1 MGKKTPL
8 DGVSRPI
15 LSEAMQTETRH
26 EELFIGVDAEHIDH
40 ARAALSRRAIIERAL
55 IGLALTGGVAALL
68 SGCGSSRKTNAPGST
83 AALPNPRWPIEDVGA
98 EQRRPTPSAFPRQN
112 VVPPPPDLAG
122 MGVIP
127 RAEWARGAPIRGRMN
142 LADRPFNRITVHH
155 DGIDAFTSTSR
166 EAAARRV
173 EQIRQSHLN
182 RRGEPF
188 GDIGYH
194 YLIDPAGRVWQG
206 RDTSWQGAHV
216 ARQNEGN
223 LGICVLGNYNRQSPN
238 RAQCAAVDRF
248 VKAQMSRYG
257 VGINNVFVH
266 RELAQTECPGSSL
279 KAYMDATRRRG
290 MSATA

>member
-1 MGKKTPL
+1 MQPETR
-8 DGVSRPI
+8 DFDVSI
-15 LSEAMQTETRH
+15 LSES
-26 EELFIGVDAEHIDH
+26 GVDSGELER
-40 ARAALSRRAIIERAL
+40 AREAISRRRLIERGV
-55 IGLALTGGVAALL
+55 IGLLLAGGAGMLF
-68 SGCGSSRKTNAPGST
+68 SGCGGSKRGGASAST

-98 EQRRPTPSAFPRQN
+98 EQLRPTPSPLPRQN
-112 VVPPPPDLAG
+112 VVPQPPDLAG

-127 RAEWARGAPIRGRMN
+127 RTEWARGDPIRPRMN

-194 YLIDPAGRVWQG
+194 YVIDPAGRVWQG
-206 RDTSWQGAHV
+206 RDTAWQGAHV
-216 ARQNEGN
+216 AKQNEGN

-248 VKAQMSRYG
+248 VKSQMSRYG
-257 VGINNVFVH
+257 VMVNNVKVH
-266 RELAQTECPGSSL
+266 RDLAQTECPGASL
-279 KAYMDATRRRG
+279 HRYMIETRRRG

>member
-1 MGKKTPL
+1 MQPETTEPTPTMTP
-8 DGVSRPI
+8 D
-15 LSEAMQTETRH
+15 
-26 EELFIGVDAEHIDH
+26 EL
-40 ARAALSRRAIIERAL
+40 ARAMDRAVSRRAMLER
-55 IGLALTGGVAALL
+55 GLAGLVIVGGVSGMASLL
-68 SGCGSSRKTNAPGST
+68 GGCGSSGKRGNAAGST

-98 EQRRPTPSAFPRQN
+98 EQVRPTPSPIPRQN

-127 RAEWARGAPIRGRMN
+127 RSEWARGAPIRARMN
-142 LADRPFNRITVHH
+142 LADRAFYRITVHH

-166 EAAARRV
+166 DAAIRRL

-182 RRGEPF
+182 RKGEPF

-216 ARQNEGN
+216 AGQNPGN

-248 VKAQMSRYG
+248 VKSQMSRYG
-257 VGINNVFVH
+257 VGLNNVYVH
-266 RELAQTECPGSSL
+266 RELAQTECPGRSL
-279 KAYMDATRRRG
+279 KAYMDATRRAG